1 MGKSTVK
8 EVLIKAG
15 KGKAKGTGKG
25 SKKYGRNLLKC
36 GKYKSMGKR
45 EKNKKRNIAKDL
57 KMKAKKRLKKVG
69 EALL

>member
-1 MGKSTVK
+1 MPEKQR
-8 EVLIKAG
+8 
-15 KGKAKGTGKG
+15 TGKG
-25 SKKYGRNLLKC
+25 GTRKLGRNLTRC
-36 GKYKSMGKR
+36 AKYKATGRR